1 MEPSPWDGAGH
12 PNSDLLRRFALGLLG
27 RETTDRVGRHLR
39 DCDACYEIVVTAPDD
54 RLVLLLRTPVVPGNT
69 EEEGPPHATNES
81 VSPC

>member
-12 PNSDLLRRFALGLLG
+12 PDSDLLRSFALGLLG
-27 RETTDRVGRHLR
+27 REAGDRVGHHLR

-54 RLVLLLRTPVVPGNT
+54 RLLSLLRTPVVPDDT
-69 EEEGPPHATNES
+69 EEGSSHATHES